1 MGRLAPSL
9 IYLENLMP
17 HGGKYTK
24 RLSVQVTPDMHQKFA
39 ALCAENGI
47 AIQVA
52 VRNMISVVLRE
63 EESISYPKNGKQ

>member
-24 RLSVQVTPDMHQKFA
+24 RLSVQVTPDMH
-39 ALCAENGI
+39 ENGI

-63 EESISYPKNGKQ
+63 EESISYPKKWKQ